1 MWRFALA
8 IALALTSVAHADD
21 TIQRADEAFERGKAL
36 LATDLEAACAEFHR
50 SYELNAQAIGTLLNV
65 ALCDEKLGRFA
76 SAHARFRE
84 ARERAKELNM
94 KVHQDAA
101 EEHMAILEPQIPHV
115 TLSFA
120 TPPIAGTKIVIDE
133 KLLAFADI
141 SNHPIDPGAHV
152 LVVSAPG
159 HLAYETTFTIAA
171 AEARTVDVPALE
183 RAVTSRSARR
193 RIGLITTASGA
204 LMVTSSVVLGL
215 VAWRSYDTT
224 ADGRCNTIMY
234 MGEERLQ
241 CDDIGYAD
249 LGRARQIGTVGTVVG
264 AVGVAALGVGLY
276 LWLGAPTPR
285 EREGVAVVPTISGE
299 SAGVAAV
306 GRF

>member
-1 MWRFALA
+1 MWRLALA
-8 IALALTSVAHADD
+8 IALALTTVAHADD
-21 TIQRADEAFERGKAL
+21 TIQRADAAFERGKAL

-84 ARERAKELNM
+84 ARERAKELGM
-94 KVHQDAA
+94 KIEQDAA
-101 EEHMAILEPQIPHV
+101 EEHMATLAPKIPHV
-115 TLSFA
+115 TLAFA

-133 KLLAFADI
+133 KLIAFADI
-141 SNHPIDPGAHV
+141 ANHPIDPGEHV

-159 HLAYETTFTIAA
+159 HLAHEAKFSVGEG
-171 AEARTVDVPALE
+171 EARTVNVPALD
-183 RAVTSRSARR
+183 RAVTTRTARR
-193 RIGLITTASGA
+193 RIGMITTASGA

-215 VAWRSYDTT
+215 VAWRSYSTT

-264 AVGVAALGVGLY
+264 AVGVAAVGVGLY
-276 LWLGAPTPR
+276 LWLGAPASR
-285 EREGVAVVPTISGE
+285 EREGVAVVPAITGE